1 MAAEPRHDL
10 PIPLRVELVRPEGAA
25 TAEYAVNLSA
35 GGLCLQLRDPLRVG
49 DEVGVAFTLPPSGP
63 RVEARAEVVWIH
75 PLEDGGAGPRLCETG
90 IRFQAMAPELRSQLS
105 RYAEESRERRR

>member
-10 PIPLRVELVRPEGAA
+10 PIPLRVELARPEGPAA
-25 TAEYAVNLSA
+25 VEYAVNLSA

-49 DEVGVAFTLPPSGP
+49 DEVAVAFTLPPSGP
-63 RVEARAEVVWIH
+63 RVEARAAVVWTH
-75 PLEDGGAGPRLCETG
+75 ALEESGAGPRLCETG
-90 IRFQAMAPELRSQLS
+90 IRFLDLDPELKGQLS